1 MAFVDF
7 LRTAAPAIGTLA
19 GGPVGGAIGTLVSG
33 AIGMGQSDNLRKQYD
48 QKDAAIP
55 SVDPATMA
63 FRDQVAMRR
72 RMYDA
77 GTNRIA
83 QNRMRLA
90 NQGMATTQANIAR
103 QTGGSAGGA
112 IQGLLASQN
121 VGQQNAMQALAPN
134 DAASN
139 QLLGMEQQ
147 LVDDM
152 AQRRL
157 SLQTYARDVAMSEY
171 ALSRQGAE
179 RNMMAA
185 AGMMPQLRFGQK
197 GGQQAADPGPMP
209 SSFQVDPAQYRQ
221 TAFPTTTNPYQ
232 SMLLGQSQG
241 PNYGLNY
248 SF

>member
-48 QKDAAIP
+48 QKAAAIP

-77 GTNRIA
+77 GTNRIS
-83 QNRMRLA
+83 QTRMRLA

-171 ALSRQGAE
+171 ALSQIGRAH
-179 RNMMAA
+179 
-185 AGMMPQLRFGQK
+185 
-197 GGQQAADPGPMP
+197 
-209 SSFQVDPAQYRQ
+209 V
-221 TAFPTTTNPYQ
+221 
-232 SMLLGQSQG
+232 
-241 PNYGLNY
+241 
-248 SF
+248 